1 MPDARPP
8 SCAHENDLSLR
19 RRATPDRARL
29 AVLAC
34 GPNQMWKAAFPA
46 CFLTSSKYPC
56 VNRLR
61 TLRQAPK
68 HKDSATMHGMDTS
81 FPEGNPDGIS
91 LLPKRCGLCNAPL
104 APDAKFCSQC
114 GTRVVAPA
122 AVAVAA
128 PAAPT
133 APAASAAPAAPHSD
147 GAGLAPTPP
156 AVATAATAAAAVSAV
171 PLFHGHS
178 SRFVQSRTLR
188 RRR

>member
-8 SCAHENDLSLR
+8 SCAHEDDLSLR

-29 AVLAC
+29 AV
-34 GPNQMWKAAFPA
+34 PA
-46 CFLTSSKYPC
+46 WGQQPVLESRSRTVGVPSPVDPC
-56 VNRLR
+56 V
-61 TLRQAPK
+61 APCATVRSVPGSQW
-68 HKDSATMHGMDTS
+68 SATMHGMDTS

-171 PLFHGHS
+171 PLFHGHGS
-178 SRFVQSRTLR
+178 GFVQSRTLR